1 VSGPGAGTAPQACPG
16 TLAQT
21 LRQKTGP
28 VDPTAGE
35 GRPLRLGNWP
45 VEIALIQ
52 PLAPFLK
59 NAHLLI
65 CADCAPFLVPDLHE
79 RFLDGRVVLVGC
91 PKLDDAEAH
100 LRKLTAVFEAA
111 QPASITVLRTQVPC
125 CGGLPFL
132 VKKARD
138 AAGLRIPVE
147 VHTAAINDGS
157 LTTETIAA
165 DA

>member
-1 VSGPGAGTAPQACPG
+1 MAMPATTVPSGAMIDSCRSMRTSSPT
-16 TLAQT
+16 
-21 LRQKTGP
+21 